1 MASLDPMLAALS
13 TVPANTNL
21 ARNPDTHGR
30 LGDIPNQT
38 DSNQSLGNNSN
49 QPRGNDEEPE
59 ETKKRSKSSHYQEH
73 EDVELCKAWISI
85 TEDSRI
91 GTDQSAAT
99 FWGRIHKIYCK
110 SISAPKQPQKSLK
123 N

>member
-1 MASLDPMLAALS
+1 MAPLDPMLAALS
-13 TVPANTNL
+13 TVPANMNL

-38 DSNQSLGNNSN
+38 GVEDSNQSLGNNSN
-49 QPRGNDEEPE
+49 QPRGNDEEPK
-59 ETKKRSKSSHYQEH
+59 ETKKRSKSSHYQEQ

-91 GTDQSAAT
+91 GSDQSAAT

-110 SISAPKQPQKSLK
+110 
-123 N
+123 